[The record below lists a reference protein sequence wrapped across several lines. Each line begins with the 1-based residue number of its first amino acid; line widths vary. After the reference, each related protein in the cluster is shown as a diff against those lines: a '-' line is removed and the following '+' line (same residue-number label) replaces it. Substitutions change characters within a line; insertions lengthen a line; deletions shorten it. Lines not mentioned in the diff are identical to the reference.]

1 MRECRAAGANSGVSG
16 LTKEGGTEM
25 LGPPSGA
32 PHIAVQLLECLQAR
46 MLPGLL
52 SLLKRQLDPEPRC
65 AGSGASWLGILA
77 PSLASWVALGRQ
89 LATPGPLLLNIFTK
103 MKGEDVCAVFC
114 PASGMW

>member
-1 MRECRAAGANSGVSG
+1 MQSSGCQQWGFWPHQGRRDRDARSS
-16 LTKEGGTEM
+16 EW
-25 LGPPSGA
+25 A